1 MRKHAARRLN
11 CRRTVWQGNKE
22 GVKKAIM
29 KIRVGVFF
37 GGKSV
42 EHEVSVISG
51 LQAYNAFNKEKYD
64 LVPVY
69 ITKENELYTGELIA
83 DIANYRNIPEL
94 LKKSTR
100 VFLMGEKN
108 GVKLI
113 QYPEKKFGSSEVAQI
128 DVAFP
133 VVHGANVEDGSL
145 QGFLRHYNIPFAGCD
160 VMASAVTMDK
170 YVMKTVLKDS
180 GIPVLDCVTLYGKEF
195 ESGEQATYDKV
206 EQKIPYP
213 VIVKPVNL
221 GSSVGIKVA
230 KDREELREALEY
242 AFTFGPKVLVEHA
255 IMNLRE
261 INCAVLGDYEEAHA
275 SECEEP
281 ISSDEILSYEDKY
294 VAGGKD
300 GSEGMRTA
308 RRELPANL
316 TPRKREEIRELA
328 VKTFR
333 TLGASGVSRIDFMI
347 DRDTDQVYVNEI
359 NPIPGSLAFY
369 LWEALGKPYAELLD
383 DMVKLALKRE
393 REEQNMLTSFESNI
407 LQNANLSGAKGM
419 KK

>member
-1 MRKHAARRLN
+1 
-11 CRRTVWQGNKE
+11 
-22 GVKKAIM
+22 M

-51 LQAYNAFNKEKYD
+51 LQAYNAFDKEKYD

-69 ITKENELYTGELIA
+69 ITKENELYTGELVA

-94 LKKSTR
+94 LEKSTR

-145 QGFLRHYNIPFAGCD
+145 QGFLRHYNIPFVGCD

-170 YVMKTVLKDS
+170 YVMKTVLKDNE
-180 GIPVLDCVTLYGKEF
+180 IPVLECVTLYRKEY
-195 ESGEQATYDKV
+195 ENGEQAAYEKV
-206 EQKIPYP
+206 EKKFSYP

-230 KDREELREALEY
+230 KEREELREALEN
-242 AFTFGPKVLVEHA
+242 AFTFGPKVLVERA
-255 IMNLRE
+255 IINLRE

-281 ISSDEILSYEDKY
+281 VSSDEILSYEDKY
-294 VAGGKD
+294 VAGGKG

-308 RRELPANL
+308 RRELPADL
-316 TPRKREEIRELA
+316 APDKREEIRELA
-328 VKTFR
+328 VKTFQ
-333 TLGASGVSRIDFMI
+333 TLGCSGVSRIDFMI

-369 LWEALGKPYAELLD
+369 LWEAIGKPYAELLD
-383 DMVKLALKRE
+383 DMIKLALKRE
-393 REEQNMLTSFESNI
+393 REEQSMLTSFDSNI
-407 LQNANLSGAKGM
+407 LQNANLSGVKGV

>member
-1 MRKHAARRLN
+1 
-11 CRRTVWQGNKE
+11 
-22 GVKKAIM
+22 M

-51 LQAYNAFNKEKYD
+51 LQAFNSFNRQKYEP
-64 LVPVY
+64 VPIY
-69 ITKENELYTGELIA
+69 ITKENELYTGEAVA
-83 DIANYRNIPEL
+83 DIANYKNIPEL

-100 VFLMGEKN
+100 VFLMCEQGK
-108 GVKLI
+108 VQLI
-113 QYPEKKFGSSEVAQI
+113 QYPVKKFGSSVAAEI

-145 QGFLRHYNIPFAGCD
+145 QGFLRHYNIPLAGCD

-170 YVMKTVLKDS
+170 YVMKTVLKDN
-180 GIPVLDCVTLYGKEF
+180 GIPVLDCVTLNVKEYQR
-195 ESGEQATYDKV
+195 EETAAYARI
-206 EQKIPYP
+206 EEKIAYP

-230 KDREELREALEY
+230 KDRAGLAEALEY
-242 AFTFGPKVLVEHA
+242 AFTFGPKVLVERA
-255 IMNLRE
+255 IMHLRE
-261 INCAVLGDYEEAHA
+261 INCAVLGDYEEAAA

-294 VAGGKD
+294 VAGSKS

-308 RRELPANL
+308 KRELPAKL
-316 TPRKREEIRELA
+316 TPEKREEIRHMA
-328 VKTFR
+328 VRTFQV
-333 TLGASGVSRIDFMI
+333 LNCSGVSRIDFMI

-369 LWEALGKPYAELLD
+369 LWEALGKPYEELLD

-393 REEQNMLTSFESNI
+393 REEKSMLTSFDSNI
-407 LQNANLSGAKGM
+407 LQNANLSGAKGV

>member
-1 MRKHAARRLN
+1 
-11 CRRTVWQGNKE
+11 
-22 GVKKAIM
+22 M

-51 LQAYNAFNKEKYD
+51 LQAYNTFDRTKYE
-64 LVPVY
+64 PIPIY
-69 ITKENELYTGELIA
+69 ITKENELYTGEDVG
-83 DIANYRNIPEL
+83 DIANYKNIPEL
-94 LKKSTR
+94 LKRSVR
-100 VFLMGEKN
+100 VFLMCEGN
-108 GVKLI
+108 SVKLI
-113 QYPEKKFGSSEVAQI
+113 RYPVKKFGSSEVAQI

-145 QGFLRHYNIPFAGCD
+145 QGFLSHYNIPFAGCD

-170 YVMKTVLKDS
+170 YVMKTVLQDND
-180 GIPVLDCVTLYGKEF
+180 IPVLSCVTLHAKDYQG
-195 ESGEQATYDKV
+195 GEEAAFDQV
-206 EQKIPYP
+206 EKKIGYP

-242 AFTFGPKVLVEHA
+242 AFTFSEKVLTERA
-255 IMNLRE
+255 ILKLRE
-261 INCAVLGDYEEAHA
+261 INCAVLGDYEEAQA

-281 ISSDEILSYEDKY
+281 ISGGETGILSYEDKY
-294 VAGGKD
+294 VAGKKG

-308 RRELPANL
+308 RRELPADL
-316 TPRKREEIRELA
+316 TPEKREEIRALA

-333 TLGASGVSRIDFMI
+333 VLGCNGVSRIDFMI
-347 DRDTDQVYVNEI
+347 DWETDQVYVNEI

-369 LWEALGKPYAELLD
+369 LFEAIGKPYAALLD
-383 DMVKLALKRE
+383 DMVRLALKRD
-393 REEQNMLTSFESNI
+393 RAEQGRLTSFDSNI
-407 LQNANLSGAKGM
+407 LQNANLSGAKGI

>member
-1 MRKHAARRLN
+1 MEEDKKLYKRFLN
-11 CRRTVWQGNKE
+11 GDNESFELIINKYME
-22 GVKKAIM
+22 KIIYFIYKFVKSMDVAEDLAQD
-29 KIRVGVFF
+29 VF
-37 GGKSV
+37 V
-42 EHEVSVISG
+42 YI
-51 LQAYNAFNKEKYD
+51 LMNKEKYD

-195 ESGEQATYDKV
+195 ESGEQAAYDKV

-294 VAGGKD
+294 VAGGKG

>member
-1 MRKHAARRLN
+1 
-11 CRRTVWQGNKE
+11 
-22 GVKKAIM
+22 M

-51 LQAYNAFNKEKYD
+51 LQAYNSFNREKYE
-64 LVPVY
+64 PIAIY
-69 ITKENELYTGELIA
+69 ITKENELYTGEAIA
-83 DIANYRNIPEL
+83 DIANYKNIPEL

-100 VFLMGEKN
+100 VFFMYEQNKLQ
-108 GVKLI
+108 LI
-113 QYPEKKFGSSEVAQI
+113 QYPVKKFGSSVAAEI

-145 QGFLRHYNIPFAGCD
+145 QGFLRHYNIPFVGCD

-170 YVMKTVLKDS
+170 YVMKTVLKDND
-180 GIPVLDCVTLYGKEF
+180 IPVLDCVTLNVKEYQR
-195 ESGEQATYDKV
+195 EEETAYTRV
-206 EQKIPYP
+206 EERIAYP
-213 VIVKPVNL
+213 VIIKPVNL

-230 KDREELREALEY
+230 KDREGLREALEY
-242 AFTFGPKVLVEHA
+242 AFTFGPKVLVERA

-261 INCAVLGDYEEAHA
+261 INCAVLGDYEQAQA

-294 VAGGKD
+294 VAGSKN

-316 TPRKREEIRELA
+316 TPEKREEIRQMA
-328 VKTFR
+328 VKTFQV
-333 TLGASGVSRIDFMI
+333 LNCNGVSRIDFMI
-347 DRDTDQVYVNEI
+347 DKDTDQVYVNEI

-383 DMVKLALKRE
+383 DMIKLALKRE
-393 REEQNMLTSFESNI
+393 REEKSLMTSFDSNI
-407 LQNANLSGAKGM
+407 LQNANLSGAKGI

>member
-1 MRKHAARRLN
+1 
-11 CRRTVWQGNKE
+11 
-22 GVKKAIM
+22 M

-64 LVPVY
+64 LVPIY
-69 ITKENELYTGELIA
+69 ITKENELYTGEAIA

-94 LKKSTR
+94 LKRSTR

-128 DVAFP
+128 DLAFP

-170 YVMKTVLKDS
+170 YVMKTVLKDND
-180 GIPVLDCVTLYGKEF
+180 IPVLDCVTLYGKEY
-195 ESGEQATYDKV
+195 ESGEQAAYEKV
-206 EQKIPYP
+206 EKKIPYP

-230 KDREELREALEY
+230 KDREELQEALEY
-242 AFTFGPKVLVEHA
+242 AFTFGPKVLVERA

-261 INCAVLGDYEEAHA
+261 INCAVLGDYEEAQA

-294 VAGGKD
+294 VAGGKG

-308 RRELPANL
+308 KRELPAKL
-316 TPRKREEIRELA
+316 TPEKREEIRELA

-333 TLGASGVSRIDFMI
+333 TLGCNGVSRIDFMI
-347 DRDTDQVYVNEI
+347 DKDTDQVYVNEI

-393 REEQNMLTSFESNI
+393 REEQNMLTSFDSNI
-407 LQNANLSGAKGM
+407 LQSANLSGAKGV

>member
-1 MRKHAARRLN
+1 
-11 CRRTVWQGNKE
+11 
-22 GVKKAIM
+22 M

-51 LQAYNAFNKEKYD
+51 LQAYNAFDRDKYD
-64 LVPVY
+64 PIAIY
-69 ITKENELYTGELIA
+69 ITKDNELYTGEA
-83 DIANYRNIPEL
+83 VSDIANYKNIPEL

-100 VFLMGEKN
+100 VFFMCEQGKVE
-108 GVKLI
+108 LI
-113 QYPEKKFGSSEVAQI
+113 QYPVKKFGNSIVAQI

-133 VVHGANVEDGSL
+133 VVHGANVEDGCL

-170 YVMKTVLKDS
+170 YVMKTVLKDND
-180 GIPVLDCVTLYGKEF
+180 IPVLDCVTLNVREYQSDET
-195 ESGEQATYDKV
+195 AAMNKV
-206 EQKIPYP
+206 ENRIAYP

-230 KDREELREALEY
+230 KDKEQLREALEY
-242 AFTFGPKVLVEHA
+242 AFTFGAKVLVERA

-261 INCAVLGDYEEAHA
+261 INCAVLGDYEEAEA

-294 VAGGKD
+294 VAGSKS

-308 RRELPANL
+308 KRELPANL
-316 TPRKREEIRELA
+316 TPERREEIRQMA
-328 VKTFR
+328 VKTFQV
-333 TLGASGVSRIDFMI
+333 LNCNGVSRIDFMI
-347 DRDTDQVYVNEI
+347 DQDTDKVYVNEI

-383 DMVKLALKRE
+383 DMVKLALKRQ
-393 REEQNMLTSFESNI
+393 REEKSMMTSFDSNI
-407 LQNANLSGAKGM
+407 LQSANLSGAKGV

>member
-1 MRKHAARRLN
+1 
-11 CRRTVWQGNKE
+11 
-22 GVKKAIM
+22 M

-51 LQAYNAFNKEKYD
+51 LQAYNAFDRDKYE
-64 LVPVY
+64 PIAIY
-69 ITKENELYTGELIA
+69 ITKDNELYTGEA
-83 DIANYRNIPEL
+83 VSDIANYKNIPEL

-100 VFLMGEKN
+100 VFFMCEQDK
-108 GVKLI
+108 VELI
-113 QYPEKKFGSSEVAQI
+113 QYPVKKFGNSVVAQI

-133 VVHGANVEDGSL
+133 VVHGANVEDGCL

-170 YVMKTVLKDS
+170 YVMKTVLKDND
-180 GIPVLDCVTLYGKEF
+180 IPVLDCVTLNVREYQSDETV
-195 ESGEQATYDKV
+195 AMNKV
-206 EQKIPYP
+206 ENRIAYP

-230 KDREELREALEY
+230 KDKEQLREALEY
-242 AFTFGPKVLVEHA
+242 AFTFGAKVLVERA

-261 INCAVLGDYEEAHA
+261 INCAVLGDYEEAEA

-294 VAGGKD
+294 VAGSKS

-308 RRELPANL
+308 KRELPANL
-316 TPRKREEIRELA
+316 TPERREEIRKMA
-328 VKTFR
+328 VKTFQV
-333 TLGASGVSRIDFMI
+333 LNCSGVSRIDFMI
-347 DRDTDQVYVNEI
+347 DQDTDKVYVNEI

-383 DMVKLALKRE
+383 DMVKLALKRQ
-393 REEQNMLTSFESNI
+393 REEKSMMTSFDSNI
-407 LQNANLSGAKGM
+407 LQSANLSGAKGV

>member
-1 MRKHAARRLN
+1 
-11 CRRTVWQGNKE
+11 
-22 GVKKAIM
+22 M

-51 LQAYNAFNKEKYD
+51 LQAYNAFDRDKYEP
-64 LVPVY
+64 VPIY
-69 ITKENELYTGELIA
+69 ITKDNELYTGEAIG
-83 DIANYRNIPEL
+83 DIANYKNIPAL
-94 LKKSTR
+94 LKKSIR
-100 VFLMGEKN
+100 VFLMCEQGKVELIRYPMK
-108 GVKLI
+108 KL
-113 QYPEKKFGSSEVAQI
+113 GSSAVAQI

-145 QGFLRHYNIPFAGCD
+145 QGFLRHYNIPLAGCD
-160 VMASAVTMDK
+160 VEASAVTMDK
-170 YVMKTVLKDS
+170 YVMKAVLKDN
-180 GIPVLDCVTLYGKEF
+180 GIPVLDCITLNVKEY
-195 ESGEQATYDKV
+195 ERDENDAYA
-206 EQKIPYP
+206 KIEERIGYP

-230 KDREELREALEY
+230 KDQEGLREALEY
-242 AFTFGPKVLVEHA
+242 AFTFGGRVLVERA

-261 INCAVLGDYEEAHA
+261 INCAVLGDYAQAHA

-294 VAGGKD
+294 VAGSKS

-308 RRELPANL
+308 KRELPAKL
-316 TPRKREEIRELA
+316 TPQKREEIREMA
-328 VKTFR
+328 VRTFQV
-333 TLGASGVSRIDFMI
+333 LNCSGVSRIDFMI

-369 LWEALGKPYAELLD
+369 LWEALGKPYAQLLD
-383 DMVKLALKRE
+383 DMVGLALKRE
-393 REEQNMLTSFESNI
+393 REEKSVLTSFDSNI
-407 LQNANLSGAKGM
+407 LQNANLSGAKGV

>member
-22 GVKKAIM
+22 GEKKAIM

-113 QYPEKKFGSSEVAQI
+113 RYPEKKFGSSEVAQI

-294 VAGGKD
+294 VAGGKG

-316 TPRKREEIRELA
+316 TPQKREEIREMA

-347 DRDTDQVYVNEI
+347 DRDTDLVYVNEI

>member
-1 MRKHAARRLN
+1 
-11 CRRTVWQGNKE
+11 
-22 GVKKAIM
+22 M

-64 LVPVY
+64 LVPIY
-69 ITKENELYTGELIA
+69 ITKENELYTGEAVA

-94 LKKSTR
+94 LKKSAR

-108 GVKLI
+108 CVKLI

-128 DVAFP
+128 DV
-133 VVHGANVEDGSL
+133 EDGSL
-145 QGFLRHYNIPFAGCD
+145 QGFLRHYNIPFVGCD

-170 YVMKTVLKDS
+170 YVMKTVLKDND
-180 GIPVLDCVTLYGKEF
+180 IPVLDCVTLYGKEY
-195 ESGEQATYDKV
+195 ESGEQAACDKV
-206 EQKIPYP
+206 EKKIPYP

-230 KDREELREALEY
+230 KDREELREALDY
-242 AFTFGPKVLVEHA
+242 AFTFGTKVLVERA

-261 INCAVLGDYEEAHA
+261 INCAVLGDYEEAQA

-294 VAGGKD
+294 VAGGKG

-308 RRELPANL
+308 KRELPANL
-316 TPRKREEIRELA
+316 KPEKREEIRELA

-333 TLGASGVSRIDFMI
+333 ALDCNGVSRIDFMI
-347 DRDTDQVYVNEI
+347 DKDTDQVYVNEI

-369 LWEALGKPYAELLD
+369 LWEALGKPYAALLD

-393 REEQNMLTSFESNI
+393 REEQSRLTSFDSNI
-407 LQNANLSGAKGM
+407 LQNANLSGAKGV

>member
-1 MRKHAARRLN
+1 
-11 CRRTVWQGNKE
+11 
-22 GVKKAIM
+22 M

-51 LQAYNAFNKEKYD
+51 LQAYNSFNREKYE
-64 LVPVY
+64 PIAIY
-69 ITKENELYTGELIA
+69 ITKENELYTGEAIA
-83 DIANYRNIPEL
+83 DIANYKNIPEL

-100 VFLMGEKN
+100 VFFMYEQNKLQ
-108 GVKLI
+108 LI
-113 QYPEKKFGSSEVAQI
+113 QYPVKKFGSSVAAEI

-145 QGFLRHYNIPFAGCD
+145 QGFLRHYNIPFVGCD

-170 YVMKTVLKDS
+170 YVMKTVLKDNDL
-180 GIPVLDCVTLYGKEF
+180 PVLDCVTLNVKEYQR
-195 ESGEQATYDKV
+195 EEETAYTRV
-206 EQKIPYP
+206 EERIAYP
-213 VIVKPVNL
+213 VIIKPVNL

-230 KDREELREALEY
+230 KDREGLREALEY
-242 AFTFGPKVLVEHA
+242 AFTFGPKVLVERA

-261 INCAVLGDYEEAHA
+261 INCAVLGDYEQAQA

-294 VAGGKD
+294 VAGSKT

-316 TPRKREEIRELA
+316 TPEKREEIRQMA
-328 VKTFR
+328 VKTFQV
-333 TLGASGVSRIDFMI
+333 LNCNGVSRIDFMI

-383 DMVKLALKRE
+383 DMIKLALKRE
-393 REEQNMLTSFESNI
+393 REEKSLMTSFDSNI
-407 LQNANLSGAKGM
+407 LQNANLSGAKGI

>member
-1 MRKHAARRLN
+1 
-11 CRRTVWQGNKE
+11 
-22 GVKKAIM
+22 M
-29 KIRVGVFF
+29 KIKVGVFF

-51 LQAYNAFNKEKYD
+51 IQALKSFNQEKYE
-64 LVPVY
+64 PIPIY
-69 ITKENELYTGELIA
+69 ITKENEMYTGEA
-83 DIANYRNIPEL
+83 VGDIASYKNIPEL

-100 VFLMGEKN
+100 IFFICEQGKVNL
-108 GVKLI
+108 V
-113 QYPEKKFGSSEVAQI
+113 QYPEKKFGNSIVDYI

-145 QGFLRHYNIPFAGCD
+145 QGFLRHYNIPLVGCD

-170 YVMKTVLKDS
+170 YVMKTVLKDND
-180 GIPVLDCVTLYGKEF
+180 IPVLDCVTLHVKEYQKDEEAAYGKV
-195 ESGEQATYDKV
+195 ESKV
-206 EQKIPYP
+206 AYP
-213 VIVKPVNL
+213 VIIKPVNL

-230 KDREELREALEY
+230 KDREGLKEALEY
-242 AFTFGPKVLVEHA
+242 AYEFGQKVLVERA

-261 INCAVLGDYEEAHA
+261 INCAVLGDYETAQA

-294 VAGGKD
+294 VAGDKN
-300 GSEGMRTA
+300 GSQGMRTA
-308 RRELPANL
+308 KRELPANL
-316 TPRKREEIRELA
+316 TPELREQIRTIA
-328 VKTFR
+328 VKTFQV
-333 TLGASGVSRIDFMI
+333 LDCNGVSRIDFMI
-347 DRDTDQVYVNEI
+347 DKDTNQVYVNEI

-393 REEQNMLTSFESNI
+393 REEKNLMTSFQSNI
-407 LQNANLSGAKGM
+407 LQNANLSGAKGV

>member
-1 MRKHAARRLN
+1 
-11 CRRTVWQGNKE
+11 
-22 GVKKAIM
+22 M

-51 LQAYNAFNKEKYD
+51 LQAYNAFDKDKYE
-64 LVPVY
+64 PIAIY
-69 ITKENELYTGELIA
+69 ITKDNELYTGEA
-83 DIANYRNIPEL
+83 VSDIANYKNIPEL

-100 VFLMGEKN
+100 VFFMCEQGKVE
-108 GVKLI
+108 LI
-113 QYPEKKFGSSEVAQI
+113 QYPAKKFGNSVVAQI

-133 VVHGANVEDGSL
+133 VVHGANVEDGCL

-170 YVMKTVLKDS
+170 YVMKTVLKDND
-180 GIPVLDCVTLYGKEF
+180 IPVLDCVTLNIREYQMDETT
-195 ESGEQATYDKV
+195 ALHKV
-206 EQKIPYP
+206 ENRIAYP

-230 KDREELREALEY
+230 KDQDQLLEALEY
-242 AFTFGPKVLVEHA
+242 AFTFGAKVLVERA

-261 INCAVLGDYEEAHA
+261 INCAVLGDYEEAEA

-281 ISSDEILSYEDKY
+281 VSSDEILSYEDKY
-294 VAGGKD
+294 MAGGKS

-308 RRELPANL
+308 RRELPADL
-316 TPRKREEIRELA
+316 TAGRRDEIRRLA
-328 VKTFR
+328 VRTFQV
-333 TLGASGVSRIDFMI
+333 LNCNGVSRIDFMI
-347 DRDTDQVYVNEI
+347 DKDTDQVYVNEI

-383 DMVKLALKRE
+383 EMVNLALKRE
-393 REEQNMLTSFESNI
+393 REEQSMFTSFDSNI
-407 LQNANLSGAKGM
+407 LQNANLSGAKGV

>member
-1 MRKHAARRLN
+1 
-11 CRRTVWQGNKE
+11 
-22 GVKKAIM
+22 M

-51 LQAYNAFNKEKYD
+51 LQAYNAFDRDKYD
-64 LVPVY
+64 PIAIY
-69 ITKENELYTGELIA
+69 ITKDNELYTGEA
-83 DIANYRNIPEL
+83 VSDIANYKNIPEL

-100 VFLMGEKN
+100 VFFMCEQDK
-108 GVKLI
+108 VELI
-113 QYPEKKFGSSEVAQI
+113 QYPVKKFGNSVVAQI

-133 VVHGANVEDGSL
+133 VVHGANVEDGCL

-180 GIPVLDCVTLYGKEF
+180 DIPVLDCVTLNVREYQSDET
-195 ESGEQATYDKV
+195 AAMNKV
-206 EQKIPYP
+206 ENRIAYP

-230 KDREELREALEY
+230 KDKEQLCEALEY
-242 AFTFGPKVLVEHA
+242 AFTFGAKVLVERA

-261 INCAVLGDYEEAHA
+261 INCAVLGDYEEAEA

-294 VAGGKD
+294 VAGSKS

-308 RRELPANL
+308 KRELPANL
-316 TPRKREEIRELA
+316 TPERREEIRQMA
-328 VKTFR
+328 VKTFQV
-333 TLGASGVSRIDFMI
+333 LNCSGVSRIDFMI
-347 DRDTDQVYVNEI
+347 DQDTDKVYVNEI

-383 DMVKLALKRE
+383 DMVKLALKRQ
-393 REEQNMLTSFESNI
+393 REEKSMMTSFDSNI
-407 LQNANLSGAKGM
+407 LQSANLSGAKGV

>member
-1 MRKHAARRLN
+1 
-11 CRRTVWQGNKE
+11 
-22 GVKKAIM
+22 M

-51 LQAYNAFNKEKYD
+51 LQAYNAFDKDKYE
-64 LVPVY
+64 PIAIY
-69 ITKENELYTGELIA
+69 ITKDNELYTGEAIS

-100 VFLMGEKN
+100 VFFMCEQGKVE
-108 GVKLI
+108 LI
-113 QYPEKKFGSSEVAQI
+113 QYPAKKFGNSVVAQM

-133 VVHGANVEDGSL
+133 VVHGANVEDGCL

-170 YVMKTVLKDS
+170 YVMKTVLKDND
-180 GIPVLDCVTLYGKEF
+180 IPVLDCVTLNVREYQTDETK
-195 ESGEQATYDKV
+195 ALHKV
-206 EQKIPYP
+206 ENKIAYP

-230 KDREELREALEY
+230 KDQEQLREALEY
-242 AFTFGPKVLVEHA
+242 AFTFGAKVLVERA

-261 INCAVLGDYEEAHA
+261 INCAVLGDYEEAEA

-294 VAGGKD
+294 VAGSKS
-300 GSEGMRTA
+300 GSAGMRTA
-308 RRELPANL
+308 KRELPADL
-316 TPRKREEIRELA
+316 TPERREEIRQLA
-328 VKTFR
+328 VKTFQV
-333 TLGASGVSRIDFMI
+333 LNCNGVSRIDFMI
-347 DRDTDQVYVNEI
+347 DKDMDKVYVNEI

-393 REEQNMLTSFESNI
+393 REEKNMMTSFDSNI
-407 LQNANLSGAKGM
+407 LQSANLSGAKGI

>member
-22 GVKKAIM
+22 GEKKAIM

-145 QGFLRHYNIPFAGCD
+145 QGFLRQYNIPFAGCD

-294 VAGGKD
+294 VAGGKG

>member
-1 MRKHAARRLN
+1 
-11 CRRTVWQGNKE
+11 
-22 GVKKAIM
+22 M

-51 LQAYNAFNKEKYD
+51 LQAYNSFDRDKYEPI
-64 LVPVY
+64 PVY
-69 ITKENELYTGELIA
+69 ITKDNELYTGEAVA
-83 DIANYRNIPEL
+83 DIANYRNIPAL
-94 LKKSTR
+94 LQNSIR
-100 VFLMGEKN
+100 VFCMCEKGQVQLIRYPVKKMGN
-108 GVKLI
+108 SV
-113 QYPEKKFGSSEVAQI
+113 VAQI

-133 VVHGANVEDGSL
+133 AVHGANVEDGSL

-160 VMASAVTMDK
+160 VTASAVTMDK
-170 YVMKTVLKDS
+170 YVMKTVLKDN
-180 GIPVLDCVTLYGKEF
+180 GIPVLDCVTLNVKEYERDEDAAYGKV
-195 ESGEQATYDKV
+195 ESRIG
-206 EQKIPYP
+206 YP

-230 KDREELREALEY
+230 KDHEGLKDALEY
-242 AFTFGPKVLVEHA
+242 AFTFGSRVLVERA
-255 IMNLRE
+255 IKNLRE
-261 INCAVLGDYEEAHA
+261 INCAVLGDYEDAEA

-294 VAGGKD
+294 VAGGKG

-308 RRELPANL
+308 RRELPADL
-316 TPRKREEIRELA
+316 PAEKREEIRQMA
-328 VKTFR
+328 VKTFQ
-333 TLGASGVSRIDFMI
+333 TLNCSGVSRIDFMI

-369 LWEALGKPYAELLD
+369 LWEALDKPYARLLD
-383 DMVKLALKRE
+383 DMVGLALKRE
-393 REEQNMLTSFESNI
+393 REEKNMLTSFDSNI
-407 LQNANLSGAKGM
+407 LKNANLSGAKGV

>member
-22 GVKKAIM
+22 GEKKAIM

-294 VAGGKD
+294 VAGGKG

-316 TPRKREEIRELA
+316 TPQKREEIRELA

-347 DRDTDQVYVNEI
+347 DRDTDQVYANEI

>member
-1 MRKHAARRLN
+1 
-11 CRRTVWQGNKE
+11 
-22 GVKKAIM
+22 M

-51 LQAYNAFNKEKYD
+51 LQAYNAFDKDKYE
-64 LVPVY
+64 PIAIY
-69 ITKENELYTGELIA
+69 ITKDNELYTGEAIS
-83 DIANYRNIPEL
+83 DISNYKNIPEL

-100 VFLMGEKN
+100 VFFMCEQGKVE
-108 GVKLI
+108 LI
-113 QYPEKKFGSSEVAQI
+113 QYPAKKFGSSVVAQI

-133 VVHGANVEDGSL
+133 VVHGANVEDGCL

-170 YVMKTVLKDS
+170 YVMKTVLKDND
-180 GIPVLDCVTLYGKEF
+180 IPVLDCVTLNVREY
-195 ESGEQATYDKV
+195 QADEAAALHKV
-206 EQKIPYP
+206 EDRIAYP

-230 KDREELREALEY
+230 KDQDQLREALEY
-242 AFTFGPKVLVEHA
+242 AFTFGAKVLVERA
-255 IMNLRE
+255 ITSLRE
-261 INCAVLGDYEEAHA
+261 INCAVLGDYEEAEA

-294 VAGGKD
+294 VAGGKG

-308 RRELPANL
+308 KRELPANL
-316 TPRKREEIRELA
+316 TPERREEIRQLA
-328 VKTFR
+328 VKTFQV
-333 TLGASGVSRIDFMI
+333 LNCSGVSRIDFMI
-347 DRDTDQVYVNEI
+347 DKDMDKVYVNEI

-393 REEQNMLTSFESNI
+393 REEKNMMTSFDSNI
-407 LQNANLSGAKGM
+407 LQSANLSGAKGV

>member
-1 MRKHAARRLN
+1 
-11 CRRTVWQGNKE
+11 
-22 GVKKAIM
+22 M

-51 LQAYNAFNKEKYD
+51 LQAYNAFDKDKYE
-64 LVPVY
+64 PIAIY
-69 ITKENELYTGELIA
+69 ITKDNELYTGEAIS
-83 DIANYRNIPEL
+83 DIANYKNIPDL

-100 VFLMGEKN
+100 VFFMCEQGKVE
-108 GVKLI
+108 LI
-113 QYPEKKFGSSEVAQI
+113 QYPEKKFGNSVVAQI

-133 VVHGANVEDGSL
+133 VVHGANVEDGCL

-170 YVMKTVLKDS
+170 YVMKTVLKDND
-180 GIPVLDCVTLYGKEF
+180 IPVLDCVTLNVREYQSDE
-195 ESGEQATYDKV
+195 AAALRKV
-206 EQKIPYP
+206 EDRIVYP

-230 KDREELREALEY
+230 KDQDQLREALEY
-242 AFTFGPKVLVEHA
+242 AFTFGAKVLVERA
-255 IMNLRE
+255 ITNLRE
-261 INCAVLGDYEEAHA
+261 INCAVLGDYEEAEA

-294 VAGGKD
+294 VAGSKG

-316 TPRKREEIRELA
+316 TAERREEIRQLA
-328 VKTFR
+328 VKTFQV
-333 TLGASGVSRIDFMI
+333 LDCNGVSRIDFMI
-347 DRDTDQVYVNEI
+347 DKDLDKVYVNEI

-393 REEQNMLTSFESNI
+393 REEKNMMTSFDSNI
-407 LQNANLSGAKGM
+407 LQSANLSGAKGV

>member
-22 GVKKAIM
+22 GEKKAIM

-294 VAGGKD
+294 VAGGKG

-369 LWEALGKPYAELLD
+369 LWEALGKPYAELLA